1 MPAGTL
7 CGAYRAARH
16 ALAHMGVGTL
26 VLVADAGSPA
36 ERLYRSV
43 GFLPSEQ
50 EVAMERWEPD
60 ETGPHRGQNGS

>member
-1 MPAGTL
+1 
-7 CGAYRAARH
+7 
-16 ALAHMGVGTL
+16 MGVGTL

-50 EVAMERWEPD
+50 EVALERWEPD
-60 ETGPHRGQNGS
+60 EAGPHRGQNGS